1 MLDDTTEAA
10 AAATMNNLDPIEK
23 MDDPVLL
30 DHFFLIRI
38 GKLQT
43 PKLYAFA
50 ENGKKWPLVSQ
61 SCPSIFGD
69 AKRGNG
75 RLRNEKALCFDTLP

>member
-1 MLDDTTEAA
+1 MLDDTTAAGAVAA

-50 ENGKKWPLVSQ
+50 ENGKKWPLVSPVPL
-61 SCPSIFGD
+61 SLVMRKGEMED
-69 AKRGNG
+69 
-75 RLRNEKALCFDTLP
+75 

>member
-1 MLDDTTEAA
+1 MLDDTTEAAGAVVAA

-50 ENGKKWPLVSQ
+50 ENGKKWSYGPW
-61 SCPSIFGD
+61 
-69 AKRGNG
+69 
-75 RLRNEKALCFDTLP
+75 